1 MYIQIH
7 ICIYISLSDQT
18 KQMPISNNVQCMNQV
33 TAGELPGEEN
43 LSQYSI
49 PKELQEHHFIL
60 LSTLSLPMSTCGKND
75 CPSTKNSTDKERIN

>member
-33 TAGELPGEEN
+33 TAGELPREEN